1 MSDQSLGGWFNTHV
15 IQSFLNFFFVLYAE
29 QESRLGTIRAAPAA
43 AGSTGRPERA
53 DAGGAAGI

>member
-1 MSDQSLGGWFNTHV
+1 MSSNHF
-15 IQSFLNFFFVLYAE
+15 IIFCVLSAK
-29 QESRLGTIRAAPAA
+29 QESRLGTIRTAPAA